1 MQKTKIGI
9 SAGCFGA
16 VIYLAGVTGGLLLAA
31 ILIGYVLLVEE
42 NLWLRRC
49 AVKAGALLFVFSMC
63 ILAIG
68 LIPDAI
74 NCIESFLSV
83 IRINANEVFITNLT
97 SAIVQAVQIWQK
109 ILFLALGL
117 KALNMST
124 IVMPGVEKFVDQCM
138 NMNDKI

>member
-1 MQKTKIGI
+1 M
-9 SAGCFGA
+9 
-16 VIYLAGVTGGLLLAA
+16 V
-31 ILIGYVLLVEE
+31 
-42 NLWLRRC
+42 RRC
-49 AVKAGALLFVFSMC
+49 AVKAGALLFIFSMC

>member
-49 AVKAGALLFVFSMC
+49 AVKAGALLFIFSMC

-109 ILFLALGL
+109 ILFLALGT
-117 KALNMST
+117 M
-124 IVMPGVEKFVDQCM
+124 
-138 NMNDKI
+138 

>member
-16 VIYLAGVTGGLLLAA
+16 VIYLAGVTGGLLLAV

-49 AVKAGALLFVFSMC
+49 AVKAGALLFIFSMC

-68 LIPDAI
+68 L
-74 NCIESFLSV
+74 
-83 IRINANEVFITNLT
+83 
-97 SAIVQAVQIWQK
+97 IWQK

>member
-49 AVKAGALLFVFSMC
+49 AVKAGALLFIFSMC
-63 ILAIG
+63 ILAI
-68 LIPDAI
+68 
-74 NCIESFLSV
+74 V
-83 IRINANEVFITNLT
+83 
-97 SAIVQAVQIWQK
+97 
-109 ILFLALGL
+109 L

>member
-16 VIYLAGVTGGLLLAA
+16 VIYLAGVTGGLLLAV

-49 AVKAGALLFVFSMC
+49 AVKAGALLFIFSMC

-74 NCIESFLSV
+74 NCIEFLS
-83 IRINANEVFITNLT
+83 
-97 SAIVQAVQIWQK
+97 QI
-109 ILFLALGL
+109 
-117 KALNMST
+117 
-124 IVMPGVEKFVDQCM
+124 
-138 NMNDKI
+138 